1 MPKAATNGE
10 TSRTATIYE
19 ARRPISPTGPASV
32 SVTKPQS
39 QRSPNKKI
47 ETAVYTYIRALRSL
61 GKTQVNTAE
70 IAKALGLPVSIVAS
84 VLPKLSEKGIRRAG

>member
-19 ARRPISPTGPASV
+19 ARRPISATGSPSV

-39 QRSPNKKI
+39 QRSDKKI

-70 IAKALGLPVSIVAS
+70 IAKALGLPISTVDS

>member
-19 ARRPISPTGPASV
+19 TRRPISATGSVSV
-32 SVTKPQS
+32 SVTRPQS
-39 QRSPNKKI
+39 QRSDKKI

-61 GKTQVNTAE
+61 GKTQVNSAE
-70 IAKALGLPVSIVAS
+70 IARALGVPVSNVDR
-84 VLPKLSEKGIRRAG
+84 VLPKLTEKGIRRAG